1 MSVKLYK
8 DCGYEYFM
16 SIYCS
21 QSMQGFIISRAN
33 YTNVI
38 MAEISD
44 DELEAMMERKPTV
57 REAKVD
63 DHALMIKAIE
73 HPVRRKMIKTIGV
86 FGKNKAQLKKEI
98 GVDDTIFNFQMDFLI
113 MGNYLKIEGE
123 NISLNDRGLVLLSNI

>member
-1 MSVKLYK
+1 MV
-8 DCGYEYFM
+8 
-16 SIYCS
+16 
-21 QSMQGFIISRAN
+21 
-33 YTNVI
+33 
-38 MAEISD
+38 EISD

-73 HPVRRKMIKTIGV
+73 HPVRRKIIKTIGV

-98 GVDDTIFNFQMDFLI
+98 GVDNTIFNFQIDFLI